1 MTPVTRSVVVA
12 ARITNGAGA
21 RSVAMAPTAGGHNGE
36 CQPGASNVTNYGP
49 WLGTLTPKDAL
60 VGPHKIEAQ
69 EQIRG
74 DMALCFVWAVSLP
87 HASSQSRLPACRASN
102 GYCRYAHWRLPSSRC
117 RAGLHL
123 AMASSGCG
131 VSSRVGVDSVRGRSV
146 RRTFRNRSARRR
158 SHPTP
163 VPTSAA
169 APPTDGFGSYFD
181 GHFAIMP
188 SGSTI
193 NVCPSSRPDTTTS
206 DSS

>member
-21 RSVAMAPTAGGHNGE
+21 RSVAMAPTAAVTTASVS
-36 CQPGASNVTNYGP
+36 QASNVTNYGP

-117 RAGLHL
+117 RAGFWRWR
-123 AMASSGCG
+123 APGVGCPRGSESTACEG
-131 VSSRVGVDSVRGRSV
+131 VAFVVRFETEARAAGLTRPRF
-146 RRTFRNRSARRR
+146 RRRLPPPPPTVSAR
-158 SHPTP
+158 
-163 VPTSAA
+163 TS
-169 APPTDGFGSYFD
+169 TG
-181 GHFAIMP
+181 
-188 SGSTI
+188 
-193 NVCPSSRPDTTTS
+193 TS
-206 DSS
+206 P